1 MEKGSVGERKNGA
14 LVSMENGQST
24 AYSIGALEDRG
35 SMFISPGEEIYEGMI
50 VGVANKDLDL
60 AVNVTRA
67 KQLTNCRSAGKDNT
81 VVLKKPRQIT
91 LEYALEYI
99 NEDELVE
106 ITPTSVRLR
115 KKILDTNER
124 KKFDK
129 RKKYADQ

>member
-1 MEKGSVGERKNGA
+1 MK
-14 LVSMENGQST
+14 T
-24 AYSIGALEDRG
+24 
-35 SMFISPGEEIYEGMI
+35 
-50 VGVANKDLDL
+50 
-60 AVNVTRA
+60 TRFRLSSQCYTQ

-81 VVLKKPRQIT
+81 VVLKKPRLIT

-124 KKFDK
+124 KI
-129 RKKYADQ
+129 R

>member
-1 MEKGSVGERKNGA
+1 MG
-14 LVSMENGQST
+14 
-24 AYSIGALEDRG
+24 LEDRG
-35 SMFISPGEEIYEGMI
+35 IMFIEPGAPVYEGMI
-50 VGVANKDLDL
+50 VGENNKDLDL

-129 RKKYADQ
+129 RKNNTINDSSKGSVFFRNNL